1 MEYKDYY
8 KVLGVDR
15 KATQADIKKAYRRL
29 ARKYHPDVSKEP
41 DAETRF
47 KEVSEAYEVLHDPEK
62 RAAYDQL
69 GSGWRQGQDFR
80 PPPGW
85 QWSGDFGQ
93 GGAAD
98 SAFSD
103 FFESLF
109 GGGSPFGG
117 RRGFG
122 GGHGFGARQAPRG
135 EDQEAEITVSLEEA
149 YRGTMRTVRLQTPVV
164 QGGGQYRM
172 EPRQIRVKIPA
183 GVTEG
188 KRIRVAGQAAAGM
201 GGGSG
206 DLFLRVRVAPHRQ
219 YRLEGRDVHLELP
232 ITPWEAA
239 LGATLKVP
247 TLGGW
252 IDMKIP
258 PGSQN
263 GKRLRLKGRGLPG
276 RSPGDQ
282 YVTLRIVT
290 PPADSEAARALYRRM
305 RDELPMNPRE
315 NLTV

>member
-41 DAETRF
+41 DAEARF

-85 QWSGDFGQ
+85 AGGGGFGQ
-93 GGAAD
+93 GAGAD
-98 SAFSD
+98 DAFSD

-109 GGGSPFGG
+109 GAGSPFGG
-117 RRGFG
+117 RRGFAG
-122 GGHGFGARQAPRG
+122 AQGFGGRQARG
-135 EDQEAEITVSLEEA
+135 DNQEAEVTISLEEA
-149 YRGTMRTVRLQTPVV
+149 YRGTTRMVRLQAPVV
-164 QGGGQYRM
+164 QADGHQRM

-183 GVTEG
+183 GVSEG
-188 KRIRVAGQAAAGM
+188 QRIRVAGQGAPGM
-201 GGGSG
+201 GGGAG
-206 DLFLRVRVAPHRQ
+206 DLFLRVRIAPHRQ
-219 YRLEGRDVHLELP
+219 YRLEGRDIHLELP

-239 LGATLKVP
+239 LGATLQVP

-276 RSPGDQ
+276 RAKGDQ

-305 RDELPMNPRE
+305 REELPMNPRE